1 MAKRETIVHW
11 FRKGLRIH
19 DNPALTVA
27 VDRVRENPTKYSL
40 RPIFVLD
47 PAIRKWLRVGSN
59 RWRFLQ
65 QTLVDLDENLRSIN
79 SRLYVVRGNPVE
91 VFPKLFTEWNVSLLT
106 YEHDIEPY
114 AVKRDA
120 TVEQQANK
128 HHVQIHVEKSHTIF
142 DPEVIVKKNAGKPPL
157 TYQRYATLASACKIP
172 PALPAPQK
180 LPAKCTAP
188 ASDNEERKNSA
199 CYDPPT
205 TKELGV
211 DENTLSS
218 CKFPGGETE
227 ALRRMEEVLGRK
239 AWVCN
244 FEKPNTSPNSLEPST
259 TVLSPYLKFGCLSV
273 RLFYTRISDII
284 KGQKHSQPPVSLIGQ
299 IMWREFY
306 YCVAAVTPNFD
317 KMVGNSVCMQI
328 DWDTNKEH
336 LEAWTHGRTGYPFID
351 AIMRQLRQ
359 EGWIHHLAR
368 HAVACFL
375 TRGDLWI
382 SWEEGQRVFE
392 ELLLDADWALNAGNW
407 MWLSASAFF
416 HQFFRV
422 YSPVAFGKKTDPEGK
437 FIRKYVPELARFPA
451 GIIYEPWKANLE
463 TQKKLGCIIGK
474 DYPKRIVMHEEIS
487 KANIQRMSAAYK
499 RNKAQKETDLDG
511 DSSPPVASTTGKKRP
526 AASSS
531 ATKSGATPK
540 KRKLENTIEK
550 FLKKK

>member
-27 VDRVRENPTKYSL
+27 VDKVRENPAKYCL
-40 RPIFVLD
+40 RPIFMLD
-47 PAIRKWLRVGSN
+47 PGIRKWLRVGSN

-65 QTLVDLDENLRSIN
+65 QTLVDLDKNLRSIN

-114 AVKRDA
+114 AVKRDK
-120 TVEQQANK
+120 TVEDQAKK
-128 HHVQIHVEKSHTIF
+128 HRVEIHVEKSHTIF
-142 DPEVIVKKNAGKPPL
+142 DPEAIVKKNAGKPPL

-172 PALPAPQK
+172 PVLPAPSK
-180 LPAKCTAP
+180 LPAKCAAP
-188 ASDNEERKNSA
+188 ESDKEERKNPA

-205 TKELGV
+205 MKELGV
-211 DENTLSS
+211 DEGTMSE

-227 ALRRMEEVLGRK
+227 SLRRMEEVLGRK

-273 RLFYTRISDII
+273 RLFYSRISDTI

-317 KMVGNSVCMQI
+317 KMVGNGVCMQI
-328 DWDTNKEH
+328 DWDTNKDH
-336 LEAWTHGRTGYPFID
+336 LEAWTHGRTGYP
-351 AIMRQLRQ
+351 

-474 DYPKRIVMHEEIS
+474 DYPKRIVVHEDIS
-487 KANIQRMSAAYK
+487 KVNIQRMSAAYK

-511 DSSPPVASTTGKKRP
+511 DSAPDASTPGKKRP
-526 AASSS
+526 ASSSSS
-531 ATKSGATPK
+531 AKSSAAPK
-540 KRKLENTIEK
+540 KRKLEATIEK